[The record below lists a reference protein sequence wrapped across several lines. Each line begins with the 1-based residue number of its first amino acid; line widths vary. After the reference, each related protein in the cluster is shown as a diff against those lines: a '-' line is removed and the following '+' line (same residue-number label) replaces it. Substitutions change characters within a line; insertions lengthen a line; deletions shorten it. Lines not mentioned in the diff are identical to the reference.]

1 MPYQS
6 FGDEKPGAS
15 RSAEKLQALRLD
27 KIPSLEGKS
36 VLDIGCNEGFFC
48 GAVLQRGAT
57 RVVGIDRSAPAIQAA
72 QARFPDAE
80 FHRAS
85 WWEIPNEKFD
95 LILFLSAVHY
105 EPNPKAL
112 FAKLHDHLTPDGV
125 LILECG
131 LAKLEHGMESW
142 LQIYRNDNLP
152 KRYATPTY
160 LTNHVLRD
168 YAVVSRG
175 RSVDQKGDPISRWV
189 LHCRKRQP
197 AVMIVRGSSGAGKS
211 IFAASFAKQGVPVY
225 RTDALFLRLV
235 SDQRYDKT
243 PLAQAL
249 REPGQDTSASWLSQE
264 VVTKGLQDHFA
275 EIVCDEAALESEV
288 SIIEGEAFVHPELLE
303 ATRALLNERGV
314 RVWVAEAS

>member
-1 MPYQS
+1 MAYQS
-6 FGDEKPGAS
+6 FDDGKPGAS
-15 RSAEKLQALRLD
+15 RSADKLHALRLD

-48 GAVLQRGAT
+48 GAALSQGAT
-57 RVVGIDRSAPAIQAA
+57 RVVGVDRSAPAIEAA
-72 QARFPDAE
+72 RARFPDAE

-85 WWEIPNEKFD
+85 WWDIPNEKFD

-131 LAKLEHGMESW
+131 LAELQHGMESW

-152 KRYATPTY
+152 KRYATPSY

-168 YAVVSRG
+168 FAVVSRG

-197 AVMIVRGSSGAGKS
+197 AVMIVKGKSGDGKS
-211 IFAASFAKQGVPVY
+211 IFSASFAKHGVPVY
-225 RTDALFLRLV
+225 RTDALFQRLV
-235 SDQRYDKT
+235 FDQRYGKT
-243 PLAQAL
+243 PLALAL
-249 REPGQDTSASWLSQE
+249 RETEHAGSASGLSKE
-264 VVTKGLQDHFA
+264 VVTMGMQDHFA
-275 EIVCDEAALESEV
+275 EIVCDEAPLESDV
-288 SIIEGEAFVHPELLE
+288 SIIEGEAFVNPELLE
-303 ATRALLNERGV
+303 ATRALLKERGV
-314 RVWVAEAS
+314 RVWIADTN